1 MCTVGVNVQSRMARS
16 RYQIGVLNVRI
27 EKETYWG
34 TNVVDTVKII
44 ESNLAEVRERIRTSA
59 QASGRTAADVTL
71 VAVCKYF
78 GSEVTRD
85 VIAAGCRDI
94 GENRPQV
101 LWSKASDLTAI
112 DVRFHQIGH
121 LQRNKVRRTISCI
134 DLLHA
139 GDSLRLISSVSAESV
154 KQGIVSRV
162 LIEVNVSGDENKH
175 GFCPTELESVLQE
188 VAVLPNID
196 VQGMMAMA
204 GLESDASESQR
215 EFAKLRELQESLSAC
230 CPKNVSLNHLS
241 MGMTRDYELAIQE
254 GATIVRI
261 GNALFEGIP
270 RV

>member
-1 MCTVGVNVQSRMARS
+1 MLRWLQ
-16 RYQIGVLNVRI
+16 Y
-27 EKETYWG
+27 
-34 TNVVDTVKII
+34 
-44 ESNLAEVRERIRTSA
+44 
-59 QASGRTAADVTL
+59 ASISGA
-71 VAVCKYF
+71 K
-78 GSEVTRD
+78 STRD
-85 VIAAGCRDI
+85 VVAAGCRDI

-215 EFAKLRELQESLSAC
+215 EFAKLRKLQESLSAC

-261 GNALFEGIP
+261 GTALFEGIP